1 MTSSPRPSTEFRNW
15 LGQLDDSQLAE
26 LLRLRP
32 DVAIPLP
39 PGIAPLAVRLQMRSS
54 ISRALAQLNTLELA
68 VLEAAAL
75 AGAELEPVTIKDITA
90 RVTDSSA
97 VKSREHSVDSAQIN
111 TALDSLLAY
120 GLVFT
125 PRPDTFM
132 LIGEAMAALPTGWSI
147 LQQSHLPPNAL
158 ESLSDSQISV
168 LKTLSNAAGLG
179 TTRDAAADADP
190 SRPVPQL
197 IAQGL
202 LTRVDSTTVRLPHAV
217 RQLLNGETPTVLPL
231 TQPPHAQREPNTA
244 QHEPNTAQREPN
256 TAQREPENRGTSST
270 PIPTSIDESATAAA
284 LETVRLMEN
293 LIEVLGAAPLP
304 LLKDKSLGVRPMTT
318 LAKQLRVDTE
328 HVKFLIALGMSAR
341 LLNRGEPSGG
351 PEGNFLAPTKAALDW
366 MEEELSTRWARLA
379 LAGST
384 SQWTWWTQAKPLE
397 DGTTAPY
404 VKSRR
409 DKLLGLLARVNQ
421 ELIFE
426 ELSES
431 FRFHFPVIAFG
442 LAGAELR
449 AYLFEAEAL
458 GLAVHNRGTSLL
470 DDLLAGDEKAFH
482 ATATALTPAAVSQV
496 IVQTDMTLLS
506 PGPLDTA
513 SRAMVELFADVESPG
528 LAAVYRITD
537 STIRRALDSGKT
549 AAELLTWLEEHSL
562 GPVPQTVE
570 FALSDAARSHGS
582 LRGGPAAAYI
592 RCDDEALLA
601 QAVSAVSSL
610 RLLAPTVAISSVP
623 LSKVIAELHS
633 AGFSPAAEDNDGA
646 SIDIRPAPSVL
657 PTPPASTKRSNPS
670 ALPESRIVAAV
681 DAIRAHESGQD
692 LNASPP
698 QEEPQMVLRA
708 AIRGGRTV
716 TVHYTD
722 KNGTPQTVAIKPLTV
737 AGGHVDAV
745 RAGTNQA
752 LRFPLHRIADVEI

>member
-54 ISRALAQLNTLELA
+54 ISRALTQLNALELA
-68 VLEAAAL
+68 VLEAVAL

-97 VKSREHSVDSAQIN
+97 VKSREHSVGSAQIN

-125 PRPDTFM
+125 PRPETFM
-132 LIGEAMAALPTGWSI
+132 LISEAMAALPTGWSI
-147 LQQSHLPPNAL
+147 LQQSLLPPDAL

-197 IAQGL
+197 IAKGL

-217 RQLLNGETPTVLPL
+217 RQLLNGEAPTVIPL
-231 TQPPHAQREPNTA
+231 TQPPH
-244 QHEPNTAQREPN
+244 AQREPN

-304 LLKDKSLGVRPMTT
+304 LLKDKSLGVRSLTT

-328 HVKFLIALGMSAR
+328 HVKFLIALGMSAH

-421 ELIFE
+421 ELTFE

-442 LAGAELR
+442 LASAELR
-449 AYLFEAEAL
+449 TYLFEAEAL

-470 DDLLAGDEKAFH
+470 DDLLAGDEEALH

-496 IVQTDMTLLS
+496 IVQADMTVLS

-549 AAELLTWLEEHSL
+549 AAELLTWLVEHSL

-692 LNASPP
+692 LNASTP
-698 QEEPQMVLRA
+698 QEDPQTVLRA

-716 TVHYTD
+716 TVHYAD
-722 KNGTPQTVAIKPLTV
+722 KNGTPQSVAIKPLTV